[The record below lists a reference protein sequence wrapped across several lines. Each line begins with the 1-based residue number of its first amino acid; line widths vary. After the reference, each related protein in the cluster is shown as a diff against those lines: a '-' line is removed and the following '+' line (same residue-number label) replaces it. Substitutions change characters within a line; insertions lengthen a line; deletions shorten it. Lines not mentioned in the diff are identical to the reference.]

1 MKGSGKPFVDRKQAD
16 AKTDDE
22 IMCFVIECISSMAIS
37 SHDFVF
43 AGADKPSLGNHAVRW
58 KIQVV
63 VLIVLFVQEPV
74 SALQEEDVSW
84 VLVGL
89 RSAVTACPP
98 THAQD
103 VPINPCPRKNV
114 DRCRYE
120 P

>member
-1 MKGSGKPFVDRKQAD
+1 
-16 AKTDDE
+16 
-22 IMCFVIECISSMAIS
+22 MAIS

-43 AGADKPSLGNHAVRW
+43 AGTDKPSLCNHAVRW
-58 KIQVV
+58 KRLVV

-74 SALQEEDVSW
+74 SALEEDDVSW
-84 VLVGL
+84 VLVGP

-103 VPINPCPRKNV
+103 VPINPCPRKSV

>member
-1 MKGSGKPFVDRKQAD
+1 MGA
-16 AKTDDE
+16 
-22 IMCFVIECISSMAIS
+22 VIECTPNTAIS

-43 AGADKPSLGNHAVRW
+43 AGTEKPSLCNHAVRW
-58 KIQVV
+58 KRQVV
-63 VLIVLFVQEPV
+63 VLIVQPV
-74 SALQEEDVSW
+74 SALQEDGVSW
-84 VLVGL
+84 VLVGP